1 MNGVQG
7 VESRRTPVSPH
18 LRHLK
23 ETCKRTI
30 RLKISAQCV
39 CLFLPFP
46 TEATLH
52 PMAAVVILHRNPKAD
67 KTINQHC
74 SKMININLIIKL
86 PMQTKRKL
94 LNSQEAAEYLGLSLS
109 YFRKMMMRR
118 VITMYKPSGKLC
130 FFDPD
135 DLDAYLTSIRISSQ
149 SEIDSEAERYLANNR
164 KSH

>member
-1 MNGVQG
+1 
-7 VESRRTPVSPH
+7 
-18 LRHLK
+18 
-23 ETCKRTI
+23 
-30 RLKISAQCV
+30 
-39 CLFLPFP
+39 
-46 TEATLH
+46 
-52 PMAAVVILHRNPKAD
+52 MAAVVILHRNQKAD

-74 SKMININLIIKL
+74 SKTININLKYRHRCR
-86 PMQTKRKL
+86 Q
-94 LNSQEAAEYLGLSLS
+94 NVNYSQEAAEYLGLSLS

-118 VITMYKPSGKLC
+118 VIPMYKPSGKLC